1 MSFFFFSL
9 PLWIYLCGW
18 VGISVIVAVELAAA
32 QRTQDDLHEEQQY
45 ADVQKTLD
53 QHRCLLESITVRLDD
68 LHAQQCLKTTED
80 SKKEQLWPEWVADI
94 PGLEDL

>member
-1 MSFFFFSL
+1 MSFFFFPL

-18 VGISVIVAVELAAA
+18 LGISVIVAVELAAA

-53 QHRCLLESITVRLDD
+53 QHRCLLESITVHLAVLSAR
-68 LHAQQCLKTTED
+68 QQCLEE
-80 SKKEQLWPEWVADI
+80 SAEEQPSPAWLEGI